1 MSNCSWLYQIN
12 LVKVK
17 LVFPKLVKV
26 PNVGENGLFFSSQ
39 ETNICNTNT
48 RTTYEI
54 WSKLTLKMTERR
66 HYRYSGVFI
75 VKSEHISHLCS
86 ICILELNIH
95 LVGGFQTLA
104 DTFLLHD
111 VTKIG

>member
-1 MSNCSWLYQIN
+1 
-12 LVKVK
+12 
-17 LVFPKLVKV
+17 
-26 PNVGENGLFFSSQ
+26 
-39 ETNICNTNT
+39 
-48 RTTYEI
+48 
-54 WSKLTLKMTERR
+54 MTERR

-86 ICILELNIH
+86 ICIPEFNLH

-111 VTKIG
+111 VTKVG